1 MDKDLLQLEAKRCL
15 DCKNKPCVTA
25 CPAHND
31 IPNFMKMVKNGAFEA
46 ARALWHKTSN
56 LPELCGGLCQNETM
70 CEGACT
76 LNKIHMPV
84 KIGFVE
90 AGIADLYKSIVDY
103 PSKQTSLRHLVIGLG
118 PAGISNALKMAEYGH
133 SVDCIDANQSLGGTV
148 YNFVPEFR
156 FDKKALM
163 DIQNKF
169 DKLKINIRYNTY
181 VGKDVMLKDLIHQY
195 DSIFIA
201 DGLGLPASVDIQV
214 DGLKVYYAQDLLNTN
229 IYSRKD
235 LDEILGE
242 SVYIVGLGNVAI
254 DMARTLRRVGK
265 SVHIVYR
272 RTIDDA
278 PAGKSEIMAAV
289 EEGVIIHEL
298 MGPVSFYLKNGL
310 KHLDCEGTCLVRSPD
325 GGRAQVEHLPNSET
339 TFHIDD
345 LIFATGQKTSEVL
358 FHDSDVIIRPDLSP
372 YATNYNHVFVGGD
385 RINKNKR
392 IVDAMVTGLAVAD
405 LIEAGKHE
413 NNL

>member
-15 DCKNKPCVTA
+15 DCKTKPCVTA

-31 IPNFMKMVKNGAFEA
+31 IPNFMKLVKNGAFEE
-46 ARALWHKTSN
+46 ARSLWHKSSN
-56 LPELCGGLCQNETM
+56 LPELCGGLCQNENM

-84 KIGFVE
+84 KIGFIE
-90 AGIADLYKSIVDY
+90 AGVADLFKSIVDY
-103 PSKQTSLRHLVIGLG
+103 PSKQTERRHLVIGLG
-118 PAGISNALKMAEYGH
+118 PAGIANALKMAEYGH
-133 SVDCIDANQSLGGTV
+133 QVECIDANQAIGGTV
-148 YNFVPEFR
+148 FNFVPDFR
-156 FDKKALM
+156 FDKSVLK
-163 DIQNKF
+163 DIQTKF
-169 DKLKINIRYNTY
+169 DQLKIKVQYNTY
-181 VGKDVMLKDLIHQY
+181 VGKDLLLKELLHEY

-201 DGLGLPASVDIQV
+201 DGLGLPATVDIQIE
-214 DGLKVYYAQDLLNTN
+214 GLKVYYAQDLLNSN
-229 IYSRKD
+229 IYSRTD
-235 LDEILGE
+235 LNKILGE
-242 SVYIVGLGNVAI
+242 TVFIVGLGNVAI

-265 SVHIVYR
+265 NVHIVYR

-289 EEGVIIHEL
+289 EEGVVIHEL

-310 KHLDCEGTCLVRSPD
+310 KYLDCEGTCLVRSPE
-325 GGRAQVEHLPNSET
+325 GGRAQVERLPNSET
-339 TFHIDD
+339 SFHIDD

-358 FHDSDVIIRPDLSP
+358 FHDSDVILRPDLSP
-372 YATNYNHVFVGGD
+372 YATNYPHVFVGGD

-405 LIEAGKHE
+405 IIEERMHE